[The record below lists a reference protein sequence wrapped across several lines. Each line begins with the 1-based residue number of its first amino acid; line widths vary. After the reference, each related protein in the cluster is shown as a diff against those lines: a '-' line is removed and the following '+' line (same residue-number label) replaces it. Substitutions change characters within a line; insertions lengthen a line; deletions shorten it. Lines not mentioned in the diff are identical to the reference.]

1 VGLLENVD
9 NRTSTS
15 ATGSQLRAGLRRVA
29 PYSSSKRMTCMRFT
43 PVLARV
49 LGEPGEIYLS
59 AKPSGA
65 RKNLVLT
72 FEYAWVSIRSVHSL
86 SSVIVDAPFRCIE
99 LGIIVY

>member
-1 VGLLENVD
+1 M
-9 NRTSTS
+9 
-15 ATGSQLRAGLRRVA
+15 
-29 PYSSSKRMTCMRFT
+29 KCMRFT
-43 PVLARV
+43 TLLARV
-49 LGEPGEIYLS
+49 LCEPGEIYLS